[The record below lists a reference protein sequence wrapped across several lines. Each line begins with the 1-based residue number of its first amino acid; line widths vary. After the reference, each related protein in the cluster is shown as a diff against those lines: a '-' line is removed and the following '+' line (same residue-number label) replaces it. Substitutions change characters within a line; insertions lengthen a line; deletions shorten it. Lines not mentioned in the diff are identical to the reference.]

1 MATKHPLFRHE
12 DGAELHANIREISP
26 CEWEA
31 TALLIL
37 EQGGRI
43 STQTY
48 GTEQFA
54 ACDAAVIWARQLA
67 GHLNYPK
74 VFIGMPI

>member
-1 MATKHPLFRHE
+1 MKHPLLKAE
-12 DGAELHANIREISP
+12 DGAELHTNIREVAP
-26 CEWEA
+26 GEWQA

-37 EQGGRI
+37 EQGGRT

-54 ACDAAVIWARQLA
+54 ARDAAVIWARQLA
-67 GHLNYPK
+67 GHLNFPQ
-74 VFIGMPI
+74 VLIAQ